1 MPTDKNTNLHENHR
15 QRIKERFLKSPESL
29 NKHELLELLLF
40 YAIPRRNVNPDAH
53 RLLDKFGSINA
64 ILNASPNE
72 LISVDGIGENTAT
85 FLKTI
90 NSLITL
96 ISQEKQDAI
105 KLYNLSSVKDYL
117 IHFFSNYNNEVF
129 YAFLLSKTEKIISKI
144 QFTSGK
150 IDEINFLASEFNKA
164 FANTNPYAVVIA
176 HNHPS
181 GNPEPSKKDDATTE
195 KLYLSFALSG
205 VKLYDHVIVGGNKIY
220 SYKTDGRL
228 YEIMASVNKKFG
240 I

>member
-1 MPTDKNTNLHENHR
+1 M
-15 QRIKERFLKSPESL
+15 
-29 NKHELLELLLF
+29 
-40 YAIPRRNVNPDAH
+40 
-53 RLLDKFGSINA
+53 SI
-64 ILNASPNE
+64 E
-72 LISVDGIGENTAT
+72 GIGENAAA

-90 NSLITL
+90 SSLINL

-105 KLYNLSSVKDYL
+105 KFYSLQSVKDYL
-117 IHFFSNYNNEVF
+117 VNFFSNYNNEVF

-164 FANTNPYAVVIA
+164 FANNKPYAVVIA

-205 VKLYDHVIVGGNKIY
+205 VKLYDHIIVGGNKVY

-228 YEIMASVNKKFG
+228 NEIMYSINERFG
-240 I
+240 F